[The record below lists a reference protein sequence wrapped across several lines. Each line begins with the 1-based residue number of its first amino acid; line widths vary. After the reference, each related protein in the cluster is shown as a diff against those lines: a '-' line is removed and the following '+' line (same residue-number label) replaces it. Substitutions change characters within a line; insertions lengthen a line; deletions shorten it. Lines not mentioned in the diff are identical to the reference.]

1 MEPDKDRNLVQLG
14 YLSKIE
20 GTDDFKF
27 TPYNPLVAE
36 YNSVLKPKILC
47 IEKRIII
54 EGFNTAF
61 MPKPND
67 ISTIL
72 GYVCA
77 FPEKCY
83 STLTNYE
90 KRISMEIEWVKYR
103 DTRGQLPLNKFA
115 FLINTVLEAAYS
127 GDIILNNSQFGYIV
141 CDEIKREMFEDVEW
155 KRGINNLTDSMRDNG
170 FEFIFNSTYKS
181 YTGVDN
187 CERDKYYGLNKES

>member
-14 YLSKIE
+14 YLSKLSE
-20 GTDDFKF
+20 NSSHWKF

-54 EGFNTAF
+54 EGFNTEF
-61 MPKPND
+61 MSKPND

-72 GYVCA
+72 VYVCT

-90 KRISMEIEWVKYR
+90 KRVSMENEWVKYR

-115 FLINTVLEAAYS
+115 FLTNIVLEAAYS
-127 GDIILNNSQFGYIV
+127 GDIIFNNSQFGYII
-141 CDEIKREMFEDVEW
+141 CDEIKHEMFEYVEW
-155 KRGINNLTDSMRDNG
+155 KRVSSI
-170 FEFIFNSTYKS
+170 
-181 YTGVDN
+181 
-187 CERDKYYGLNKES
+187 